1 MIRMN
6 KRMQR
11 RAEDETNRLIPLVDP
26 QDLLGL
32 RALVDRARAGDG
44 AAQVKEHD
52 LIVLVERIRRHE
64 GGAPNGYTNGVTDPH
79 PAWRAYVD
87 LEEMG

>member
-6 KRMQR
+6 RVMRQ
-11 RAEDETNRLIPLVDP
+11 RAEEETDRLIPLVDP
-26 QDLLGL
+26 QGVLGL
-32 RALVDRARAGDG
+32 RALVDAARQGDG

-52 LIVLVERIRRHE
+52 LIVLVERVRRRE
-64 GGAPNGYTNGVTDPH
+64 VGAPNGYPNGVSDPH
-79 PAWRAYVD
+79 PSWRAYSR